1 MFVCSDNLKKSVDN
15 FKTDTTLYDSIPKEF
30 SRFKNKTFL
39 EWEIPPWELFIFKDK
54 LIGSGSFSNV
64 YLAKWR
70 ETLVVAKV
78 INKDICEEKQKLL
91 FIREIEIMTKLHHP
105 NIVQFLGYIDS
116 PFIII
121 MEYIPE
127 KNLLDCTPRLN
138 LKQKISVTKDIFQGL
153 AYFHNRIPE
162 SLIHRD
168 IKPTNILLTT
178 SKKAKIADF
187 GLSRLYHLENMKR
200 TLSSENIDNPP
211 ENNEKK
217 EDQWTGDVGTRRYMS
232 PELVDIIKSKN
243 MNFTYSN
250 KIDIYSCGIMLYELF
265 ESKRYF
271 PGEVRLWNKCP
282 KYIKNM
288 IEDHMLCINPEER
301 DDALTLLRNLNNY
314 EEESVNTCC
323 SFFK

>member
-1 MFVCSDNLKKSVDN
+1 MFVFNNSNKSSNN
-15 FKTDTTLYDSIPKEF
+15 FIKNITLNDSIPDEF
-30 SRFKNKTFL
+30 TKIKNKTFL
-39 EWEIPPWELFIFKDK
+39 EWEIPPWELFIFKNK

-78 INKDICEEKQKLL
+78 INKDICEEKKKLL
-91 FIREIEIMTKLHHP
+91 FIREIDIMTKLHHP
-105 NIVQFLGYIDS
+105 NIVQFLGYIDD

-127 KNLLDCTPRLN
+127 KNLLDCTHKLN

-168 IKPTNILLTT
+168 IKPTNILLTK

-187 GLSRLYHLENMKR
+187 GLSRLYHLENIKR
-200 TLSSENIDNPP
+200 TLSTENIRNT
-211 ENNEKK
+211 EYEHK
-217 EDQWTGDVGTRRYMS
+217 EEQWTGDVGTRRYMA
-232 PELVDIIKSKN
+232 PELRDIVKRKKRN
-243 MNFTYSN
+243 LTYSN

-271 PGEVRLWNKCP
+271 PGKPLTWTKCP

-288 IEDHMLCINPEER
+288 IENKMLCANPEKR
-301 DDALTLLRNLNNY
+301 DDALVLLRNLNNY
-314 EEESVNTCC
+314 DESVNICC
-323 SFFK
+323 NFF